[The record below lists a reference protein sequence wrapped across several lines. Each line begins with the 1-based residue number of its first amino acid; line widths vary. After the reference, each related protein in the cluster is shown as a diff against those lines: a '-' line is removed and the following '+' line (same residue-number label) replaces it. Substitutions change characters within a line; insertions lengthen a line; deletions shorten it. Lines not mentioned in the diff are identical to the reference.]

1 MTRESNEEGQQVSP
15 TVNKDNEKEGK
26 ELDFTHRFLPAAKPE
41 EAVTLLL
48 LHGTGGDEDSLLPL
62 GKHLM
67 PTATLLSLRGKVLEQ
82 GMPRFFRRL
91 AEGVFDQ
98 EDLGIRTAE
107 LAHFIVTATAR
118 YGLDASR
125 LIAVGYSNGA
135 NIAGSLLLR
144 QPNLVAGAILLH
156 PMVPFVP
163 EALPDLTDKPIFI
176 GAGRNDPIV
185 PTANTA
191 QLVEMLQSAGA
202 TVSVYWHQSGHSL
215 TPDEAEAAR
224 KWLQTT
230 QDK

>member
-1 MTRESNEEGQQVSP
+1 MTRESNEEAQRVPPAG
-15 TVNKDNEKEGK
+15 NKDKEEGGK
-26 ELDFTHRFLPAAKPE
+26 ELDFIHRFLPTAKPE

-48 LHGTGGDEDSLLPL
+48 LHGTGGDEDSLLTL

-67 PTATLLSLRGKVLEQ
+67 PTANLLSLRGKVLEQ

-107 LAHFIVTATAR
+107 LAQFIVAATAR
-118 YGLDASR
+118 YNLDASR

-163 EALPDLTDKPIFI
+163 EALPDLVGKPIFI

-185 PTANTA
+185 PTKNTT
-191 QLVEMLQSAGA
+191 QLIEMLQSAGA
-202 TVSVYWHQSGHSL
+202 AVSVYWHQSGHSL
-215 TPDEAEAAR
+215 TSEEAEAAH
-224 KWLQTT
+224 KWLQTV